1 MFLSLQITVNIFNSV
16 NHTTSVIGMNTGA
29 SLLEGKTDD
38 WGIVFDINVIGTC
51 TVTREIINLM
61 REAVSSSWI
70 FVFYD
75 MFTRC
80 DSNSDRDCAKTLSVL
95 FVVIE

>member
-1 MFLSLQITVNIFNSV
+1 
-16 NHTTSVIGMNTGA
+16 MNTGA

-61 REAVSSSWI
+61 REAVSTLEI
-70 FVFYD
+70 FVLYGWD
-75 MFTRC
+75 HMMR
-80 DSNSDRDCAKTLSVL
+80 L
-95 FVVIE
+95 

>member
-1 MFLSLQITVNIFNSV
+1 
-16 NHTTSVIGMNTGA
+16 MNTGA

-61 REAVSSSWI
+61 REAVS
-70 FVFYD
+70 
-75 MFTRC
+75 
-80 DSNSDRDCAKTLSVL
+80 NSIYCLNFFLLNLVQITVKAYSQH
-95 FVVIE
+95 